1 MSFQIERGNEI
12 LQTSLW
18 RAGRGLREVGR
29 PSFEVDRATRCR
41 IGSTAGTRANA

>member
-29 PSFEVDRATRCR
+29 RFWMRLSTVCR
-41 IGSTAGTRANA
+41 ELCF